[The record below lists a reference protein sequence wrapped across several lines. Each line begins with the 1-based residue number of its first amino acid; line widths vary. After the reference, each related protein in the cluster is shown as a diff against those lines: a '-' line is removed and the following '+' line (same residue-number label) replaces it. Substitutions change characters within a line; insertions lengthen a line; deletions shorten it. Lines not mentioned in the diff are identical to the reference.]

1 MLAVSIDIQEQARTL
16 ARQLGLTFPLLSDP
30 GMQVIRQYGMKGE
43 GMEMADMGYV
53 VIDREGR
60 IRARRIDRRFGD
72 HFERLLHD
80 VRQAKT

>member
-1 MLAVSIDIQEQARTL
+1 MSIDTQEEARAL

-30 GMQVIRQYGMKGE
+30 GMEVISQYGMKGE

-60 IRARRIDRRFGD
+60 IRARRIDRQFGD
-72 HFERLLHD
+72 HVELLLHH
-80 VRQAKT
+80 VRQAKA